1 MIIYMRRIGTEVK
14 IEWDK
19 ALSAEKIFFSVCLF
33 VLCLTTLSML
43 RAYFWCLKDQM
54 GCKQLNSGSH
64 SKSAHYTI
72 SL

>member
-33 VLCLTTLSML
+33 CV
-43 RAYFWCLKDQM
+43 
-54 GCKQLNSGSH
+54 
-64 SKSAHYTI
+64 
-72 SL
+72 